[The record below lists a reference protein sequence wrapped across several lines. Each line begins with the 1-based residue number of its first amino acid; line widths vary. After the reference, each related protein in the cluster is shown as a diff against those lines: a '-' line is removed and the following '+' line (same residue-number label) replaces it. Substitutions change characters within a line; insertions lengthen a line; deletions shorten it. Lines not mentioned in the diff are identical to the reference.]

1 MCLTV
6 VRWRRIMSMT
16 REKILDVSL
25 ELFSQRGYSAVSIRD
40 ICKRVGIKESSVYY
54 HFENK
59 QNIFDVLLDRFYEI
73 AKGMM
78 AQLENGLTEGY
89 NSFSDG
95 INTVSE
101 CFFEQY
107 LMNDFCN
114 RIMRIMFIEQFNNES
129 VRKLYQHWLMDEPL
143 NFQSKIFS
151 VLMSIGIIPNCDS
164 EYLAVK
170 YYAPIYFYAQKW
182 LFNGELTEESKE
194 AFRIDAYQ
202 HIQMFF
208 GKIGG
213 YNG

>member
-1 MCLTV
+1 MNA
-6 VRWRRIMSMT
+6 T

-40 ICKRVGIKESSVYY
+40 ICRCVGIKESSVYY

-59 QNIFDVLLDRFYEI
+59 QNIFDVLLGRFSET

-78 AQLENGLTEGY
+78 LQLENSLTDGQ

-95 INTVSE
+95 INTVSD

-114 RIMRIMFIEQFNNES
+114 KVMRIMFIEQFNNENA
-129 VRKLYQHWLMDEPL
+129 RKLYQHWLMDEPL
-143 NFQSKIFS
+143 NFQRNIFS
-151 VLMSIGIIPNCDS
+151 ALMSAEIITNCDS

-194 AFRIDAYQ
+194 SFRMDAYK

-208 GKIGG
+208 EEIGG
-213 YNG
+213 CNG

>member
-1 MCLTV
+1 MNT
-6 VRWRRIMSMT
+6 T
-16 REKILDVSL
+16 REKILDISL
-25 ELFSQRGYSAVSIRD
+25 ELFSQKGYSAVSIRD
-40 ICKRVGIKESSVYY
+40 ICKCVGIKESSVYY

-59 QNIFDVLLDRFYEI
+59 QNIFDVLLNKFSEI

-78 AQLENGLTEGY
+78 AQLENGLTDGQ

-95 INTVSE
+95 INTVSN

-107 LMNDFCN
+107 LMDDFCN
-114 RIMRIMFIEQFNNES
+114 KVMRIMLIEQFNNED

-143 NFQSKIFS
+143 NFQRKIFS
-151 VLMSIGIIPNCDS
+151 ALMSAGMITNCDN

-182 LFNGELTEESKE
+182 LFNGELTEERKE
-194 AFRIDAYQ
+194 SFRIDAYK

-208 GKIGG
+208 GEIGG

>member
-1 MCLTV
+1 
-6 VRWRRIMSMT
+6 MSTT

-59 QNIFDVLLDRFYEI
+59 QNIFDELLDNFYEI

-95 INTVSE
+95 INTVSK

-143 NFQSKIFS
+143 IFQSKIFS
-151 VLMSIGIIPNCDS
+151 VLMSTGIIPNCDS

-194 AFRIDAYQ
+194 AFRIDAYK

-208 GKIGG
+208 GEMGG
-213 YNG
+213 YNGQ

>member
-1 MCLTV
+1 MNV
-6 VRWRRIMSMT
+6 T
-16 REKILDVSL
+16 RKKILDVSL
-25 ELFSQRGYSAVSIRD
+25 ELFSKKGYSAVSIRD
-40 ICKRVGIKESSVYY
+40 ICKYVEIKESSVYY

-59 QNIFDVLLDRFYEI
+59 QSIFDELLNKFAAI

-78 AQLENGLTEGY
+78 AQLENCLTDGQ

-95 INTVSE
+95 FNTVAN

-107 LMNDFCN
+107 LMDDFCN
-114 RIMRIMFIEQFNNES
+114 KVMRIMLIEQFNNDD
-129 VRKLYQHWLMDEPL
+129 VRKLYQHWLIDEPP
-143 NFQSKIFS
+143 NFQRKIFS
-151 VLMSIGIIPNCDS
+151 ALMSTSIIPKCDS

-182 LFNGELTEESKE
+182 LFSGELTEENKE
-194 AFRIDAYQ
+194 SFRAEAYK

-208 GKIGG
+208 MEIGG

>member
-1 MCLTV
+1 MNTTKE
-6 VRWRRIMSMT
+6 RIL
-16 REKILDVSL
+16 EVSL
-25 ELFSQRGYSAVSIRD
+25 EMFSQRGYSAVSIRD
-40 ICKRVGIKESSVYY
+40 ICKSVGIKESSVYY

-59 QNIFDVLLDRFYEI
+59 QNIFDVLLNRFSEI

-78 AQLENGLTEGY
+78 AQLENGVTEES

-95 INTVSE
+95 INRVSN

-114 RIMRIMFIEQFNNES
+114 RVMRIMFIEQFNNEN

-151 VLMSIGIIPNCDS
+151 VLISIGIIPNCHSD
-164 EYLAVK
+164 YLAVK

-182 LFNGELTEESKE
+182 LFNGKLTEESKE
-194 AFRIDAYQ
+194 AFRIDAYK
-202 HIQMFF
+202 HIQMFWRE
-208 GKIGG
+208 IGG

>member
-1 MCLTV
+1 MNTTKE
-6 VRWRRIMSMT
+6 R
-16 REKILDVSL
+16 ILDVSL

-40 ICKRVGIKESSVYY
+40 ICKDVGIKESSVYY

-59 QNIFDVLLDRFYEI
+59 QNIFDVLLDRFSEI

-78 AQLENGLTEGY
+78 AQLENGLTDGQ
-89 NSFSDG
+89 NSFSEG
-95 INTVSE
+95 IHTVSV

-114 RIMRIMFIEQFNNES
+114 KVMRIMFIEQFNNED

-143 NFQSKIFS
+143 NFQRKIFS
-151 VLMSIGIIPNCDS
+151 VLMNAGMITNCDS

-194 AFRIDAYQ
+194 AFRIDAYK

-208 GKIGG
+208 GEIGG
-213 YNG
+213 YHG